1 MISSVTTVV
10 ADVHSTTTEDDSSM
24 EMATKMHFV
33 TSTIIGTIFV
43 IIGIVGNILSI
54 SVWTRPKM
62 RSSTGTYLI
71 GQAIA
76 DMGLLLFFF
85 ITDSLPMMAPEVKK
99 SFAYGVFFSYIG
111 YPIFFLFVICS
122 IWFTVGVTVDRYIL
136 VCWISR
142 SKVSYTLFEVYYNN
156 NTYEINTQNNETE
169 LCVANVHY
177 CKNTS
182 CTYDVHILITLRRH
196 SNQNVLI

>member
-1 MISSVTTVV
+1 MYRDFIRHFSFRMENTTLGMISSVTTVV
-10 ADVHSTTTEDDSSM
+10 ADVQSTTTKDDSSM

-33 TSTIIGTIFV
+33 TSTIFGTIFV
-43 IIGIVGNILSI
+43 LIGIVGNILSI

-76 DMGLLLFFF
+76 DLGLLIFFF

-99 SFAYGVFFSYIG
+99 SFSYGVFFSYIG

-142 SKVSYTLFEVYYNN
+142 SKVSYTLLKGIIYNY
-156 NTYEINTQNNETE
+156 NTNEINTQNCKTE
-169 LCVANVHY
+169 LYIATVHH
-177 CKNTS
+177 CK
-182 CTYDVHILITLRRH
+182 
-196 SNQNVLI
+196 